1 MRAYICQKKYVITF
15 MVSLFIVISNSKQS
29 KTSIHIKMDKLWH
42 MHTNVYHAMVK
53 KVNYMHQHVLTT
65 DC

>member
-29 KTSIHIKMDKLWH
+29 KTSIHSKMDDPTSQCGENTAYSIHK
-42 MHTNVYHAMVK
+42 
-53 KVNYMHQHVLTT
+53 
-65 DC
+65 